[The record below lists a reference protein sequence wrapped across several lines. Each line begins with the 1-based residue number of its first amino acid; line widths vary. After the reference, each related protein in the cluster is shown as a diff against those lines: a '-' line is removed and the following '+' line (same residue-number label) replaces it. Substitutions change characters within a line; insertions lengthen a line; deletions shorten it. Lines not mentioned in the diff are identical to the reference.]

1 MEQDRNHQIGYKN
14 KKYLL
19 HHWEKIR
26 IAIEKRKDLHP
37 LYILKSQPKNDRE
50 ENQEYQEHR
59 HSHGDKVLLERPTG
73 SPNMIGV
80 VKPSKYGIDPIG
92 GQKDREDKHGGEQA
106 CTLLPCN
113 IKKYLLKETMGT
125 RGEKIVQEH
134 PEILLEII
142 NWNIGNQVEHYEQ
155 KRENSHKEAIRN
167 STRPISKC
175 PLYNPYCIEQQ
186 QVV

>member
-19 HHWEKIR
+19 NYREKVG

-80 VKPSKYGIDPIG
+80 VKPSKDRIDPIG
-92 GQKDREDKHGGEQA
+92 GQKDREEENRREQA

-142 NWNIGNQVEHYEQ
+142 NWNIGNQVEHHQE
-155 KRENSHKEAIRN
+155 KRKDSHEEAIRN

>member
-19 HHWEKIR
+19 HHWEKVGIT
-26 IAIEKRKDLHP
+26 IEKRKNLHP
-37 LYILKSQPKNDRE
+37 LYILKGQPKNDRE

-92 GQKDREDKHGGEQA
+92 GQKDREDEHRGEQA
-106 CTLLPCN
+106 RTLFAGN
-113 IKKYLLKETMGT
+113 VHKNLLKETMGT

-155 KRENSHKEAIRN
+155 KREK
-167 STRPISKC
+167 
-175 PLYNPYCIEQQ
+175 
-186 QVV
+186 